1 MILKKWLASLFAIV
15 MMSISF
21 QSAFAAESEEYDLDR
36 FYPADV
42 DGHWAADVLE
52 DFIQADIIKGYQEND
67 DIYVKPDANITRAE
81 FVAILLRAAS
91 PSVEQSANSTTYADV
106 KPGDWFYAVVNE
118 AKALGVVNGM
128 DATHFAPNQ
137 KITRAEISAI
147 LSRFFSET
155 IDFNGTA
162 ADFKDI
168 TQHWAKE
175 DIEKLSKAGITGGY
189 QDGTF
194 RPQKTAT
201 RAEAVAL
208 LNRAFHKESG
218 QLPDDDTLID
228 LIKKSNQEQ
237 YEALESGSFDQ
248 LKTSIHKHNVGF
260 ARNAQLFSID
270 LIQSYQE
277 SGMKI
282 EYHMVG
288 EMKGE
293 VLSKSN
299 RFAAVSI
306 TGGEVEVKITQ
317 GKNVTTTTMAGD
329 ATYCLRKTQDGWKI
343 YGVEE

>member
-1 MILKKWLASLFAIV
+1 MKKWLAALFAIV

-21 QSAFAAESEEYDLDR
+21 QPAFAAESEEYDLDR

-42 DGHWAADVLE
+42 DGHWASDVLD
-52 DFIQADIIKGYQEND
+52 DFIQADIIKGYSENG
-67 DIYVKPDANITRAE
+67 DIYIKPDANITRAE

-91 PSVEQSANSTTYADV
+91 PSVEQDANNSNTYADV

-118 AKALGVVNGM
+118 AKALGIVNGI
-128 DATHFAPNQ
+128 DAAHFAPYQ
-137 KITRAEISAI
+137 KISRAEISAI

-162 ADFKDI
+162 ASFTDI
-168 TQHWAKE
+168 AKHWAKN

-208 LNRAFHKESG
+208 LSRAFHKESG
-218 QLPDDDTLID
+218 QLPDDDTLVD
-228 LIKKSNQEQ
+228 LIKKSSQEQ

-248 LKTSIHKHNVGF
+248 IKTSIDKYNVGF
-260 ARNAQLFSID
+260 ARDAQLYSAD

-277 SGMKI
+277 SGMTI
-282 EYHMVG
+282 GYNAVG
-288 EMKGE
+288 EMKGR
-293 VLSKSN
+293 VLSKSD
-299 RFAAVSI
+299 RFATVDIA
-306 TGGEVEVKITQ
+306 GGEVEVTITQ
-317 GKNVTTTTMAGD
+317 GKNVTTTTMAED